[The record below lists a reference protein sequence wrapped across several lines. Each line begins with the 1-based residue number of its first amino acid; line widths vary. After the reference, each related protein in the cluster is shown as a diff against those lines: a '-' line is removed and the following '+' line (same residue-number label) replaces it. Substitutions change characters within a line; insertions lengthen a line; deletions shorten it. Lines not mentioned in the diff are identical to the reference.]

1 MNTPFTHMHDLS
13 LSWLGTRISITK
25 TSAGVKLYVLPPFT
39 YYHYLYQVVSSN
51 LDHGEVY
58 SIQQYV
64 KKFVSDLRQVGS
76 FHWVFRFPVPIKL
89 TAMIYLWCGMERQ
102 QDTVYP

>member
-1 MNTPFTHMHDLS
+1 MDTPYTHMHDLS

-39 YYHYLYQVVSSN
+39 YYHYLYKVVSSN
-51 LDHGEVY
+51 PAHGEVY

-64 KKFVSDLRQVGS
+64 KKFVR
-76 FHWVFRFPVPIKL
+76 
-89 TAMIYLWCGMERQ
+89 
-102 QDTVYP
+102 

>member
-1 MNTPFTHMHDLS
+1 MFTPLTHRHALSLSWLGTHRHDLS
-13 LSWLGTRISITK
+13 LSWLGTRISIK
-25 TSAGVKLYVLPPFT
+25 QLSAGVKLYLLPPPFT
-39 YYHYLYQVVSSN
+39 YYYYLYKVVSSN

-89 TAMIYLWCGMERQ
+89 TAMI
-102 QDTVYP
+102 